1 MRSIRYGGRDT
12 PFTATDTAA
21 FRSAYVSRRQGPFD
35 HEATSTLVPHPSTP
49 LLPRLFRQ
57 PGRLLPGLNARRQT
71 PIRRGQ
77 VATIAA
83 VTKHAQVA
91 FPQPRGEEE
100 LSVHQPPRTF
110 FRRERSAWAAAALYT
125 LFLYS
130 TLTVAFRIYVDVY
143 DQVGRQTV
151 SWWINAGLIS
161 IAVVGGALLCRI
173 YRPRVAGYLVLILS
187 GCALAFALHVLTV
200 PAKRL
205 HFFQYVPLTLLL
217 FDALRFRR
225 RSPDLYV
232 YTFAAVCLIGLGD
245 ELLQGLLPNRYFG
258 VTDLVVNAT
267 AGLLTLA
274 VLGFVV
280 REENYPYPSRK
291 PTTQ

>member
-1 MRSIRYGGRDT
+1 ML
-12 PFTATDTAA
+12 A
-21 FRSAYVSRRQGPFD
+21 
-35 HEATSTLVPHPSTP
+35 
-49 LLPRLFRQ
+49 
-57 PGRLLPGLNARRQT
+57 GLNARRCT
-71 PIRRGQ
+71 PIRSGPA
-77 VATIAA
+77 ATIAA
-83 VTKHAQVA
+83 VTKHTQIAY
-91 FPQPRGEEE
+91 PQRRGEVKP
-100 LSVHQPPRTF
+100 SIHKPPRTL
-110 FRRERSAWAAAALYT
+110 FRRERTAWAATALYT

-143 DQVGRQTV
+143 DQVGRETV
-151 SWWINAGLIS
+151 SWWINAGLAS
-161 IAVVGGALLCRI
+161 IAFVGGALLCRI
-173 YRPRVAGYLVLILS
+173 YRPRAAGYLVLILC
-187 GCALAFALHVLTV
+187 GCALAFALHVLAV

-225 RSPDLYV
+225 RSPDLYA

-280 REENYPYPSRK
+280 REENYPYPLRE
-291 PTTQ
+291 PATR